1 MSSLVLWSGRPCS
14 AVSFRLDFWCSRA
27 RLPFLFR
34 ASLTDAVLWQL
45 LHNFPVDF
53 VDSHGAKFWSGPK
66 RPPAAVEFDPR
77 DPLHFTFIVACA
89 HIYASVFGVALPD
102 GADTAEVVAPL
113 LAAAESLVRPF
124 EPKAVRIK
132 VSDTDTVA
140 EGGDDD
146 AVAAD
151 ALLARLRSETDLAGL
166 TFEAVEFEKVC
177 RWCADG
183 VCARVSCVSGVRVV
197 SPADALWRHC
207 CCSATGV
214 DCGCCGCVHVDVS
227 LRRRTMTRTTT
238 STS

>member
-1 MSSLVLWSGRPCS
+1 
-14 AVSFRLDFWCSRA
+14 LDFWCSRA

-183 VCARVSCVSGVRVV
+183 VCACVVCQWCARCFPRRCVV
-197 SPADALWRHC
+197 AALLLLRY
-207 CCSATGV
+207 
-214 DCGCCGCVHVDVS
+214 GC
-227 LRRRTMTRTTT
+227 
-238 STS
+238 